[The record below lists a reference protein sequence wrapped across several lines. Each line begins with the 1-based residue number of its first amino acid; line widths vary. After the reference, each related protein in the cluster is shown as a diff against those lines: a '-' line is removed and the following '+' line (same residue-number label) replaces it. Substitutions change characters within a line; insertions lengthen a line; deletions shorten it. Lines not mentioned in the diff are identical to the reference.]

1 MFSAVLRER
10 GCGGRKPLP
19 VEVLR
24 LLSKG
29 LHSLLDLEMSLN
41 LPKEHTPRARLWAT
55 SIHESPRRGL
65 LSILPD
71 LRGERESPRL
81 FTEGF
86 YKYSVLSA
94 SPDVS
99 NHHLNLLVQRF
110 IFCLRDRLEPLG
122 VFAVWAFPCE
132 LGVYLASSN
141 ALSVVVSSGIP
152 TIASD

>member
-1 MFSAVLRER
+1 
-10 GCGGRKPLP
+10 LP

-29 LHSLLDLEMSLN
+29 LHSLLDLKMSLN

-65 LSILPD
+65 LSILPE

-81 FTEGF
+81 FTKGF

-94 SPDVS
+94 SPDVP
-99 NHHLNLLVQRF
+99 NHHLNLLLAQRF
-110 IFCLRDRLEPLG
+110 IFCLRDSLEPLG
-122 VFAVWAFPCE
+122 GFAVWAFPCE
-132 LGVYLASSN
+132 LGADFASSN
-141 ALSVVVSSGIP
+141 ALSSVVQFVILA
-152 TIASD
+152 IASV